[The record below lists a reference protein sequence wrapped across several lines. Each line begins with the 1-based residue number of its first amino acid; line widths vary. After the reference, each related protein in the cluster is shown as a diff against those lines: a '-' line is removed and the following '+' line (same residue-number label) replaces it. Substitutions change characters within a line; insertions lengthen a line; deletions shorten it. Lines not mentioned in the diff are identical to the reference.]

1 MKSRLAL
8 ITEIIAPYRVPV
20 FNALALR
27 DDVDLFV
34 IFLAE
39 TDLSLRQWLVYKED
53 IRFAYEVL
61 PSWRRRIAGSN
72 ILLNRKMC
80 TMLDRVRPDVVV
92 CGGYNYLASW
102 QALWWANSHRIP
114 FLLWSE
120 SNVRDIRSRFAIVE
134 ALKKRFL
141 NACNGFVVPGRA
153 SLEYVRELGVGD
165 RPIFTAPNAVDV
177 SFFSRTSR
185 RARENAA
192 DVRRR
197 KGLPER
203 YFLYVGRLV
212 AQKGVFELLEAYAKL
227 EADMLGTPGLVFVG
241 DGVERR
247 HLEARAQEK
256 ARGQVQFF
264 GFAQRED
271 LAEFYGLAE
280 ALVLPTYSDPWGLV
294 VNEAMACALPVIV
307 SKAAGCV
314 EDLVEEGLN
323 GFVVPPRDV
332 AALCTAMRALL
343 DSTEL
348 RNQMSLQSME
358 KIKAN
363 SPNGWAQGMAQ
374 AARAFPARLT

>member
-1 MKSRLAL
+1 MQRRLAL
-8 ITEIIAPYRVPV
+8 ITEIIAPYRIPV
-20 FNALALR
+20 FNALAAAG
-27 DDVDLFV
+27 DVDLSV

-39 TDLSLRQWLVYKED
+39 TDSSVRQWRVYKED
-53 IRFAYEVL
+53 ICFAYQVL
-61 PSWRRRIAGSN
+61 PAWRRRVAGYN
-72 ILLNRKMC
+72 ILLNREMC
-80 TMLDRVRPDVVV
+80 AVLDRLRPEVVV

-102 QALWWANSHRIP
+102 QALRWANSRRIP
-114 FLLWSE
+114 FMLWSE
-120 SNVRDIRSRFAIVE
+120 SNARDMRSRFAIVE
-134 ALKKRFL
+134 ALKKHFL

-153 SLEYVRELGVGD
+153 SREYLRDLGVGD

-177 SFFSRTSR
+177 DFFSRNSR
-185 RARENAA
+185 WARENAA
-192 DVRRR
+192 DIRRR
-197 KGLPER
+197 KGLPEH

-212 AQKGVFELLEAYAKL
+212 AEKGVFELLEAYVKL
-227 EADMLGTPGLVFVG
+227 VANAHGAMGLVFVG
-241 DGVERR
+241 DGVERPR
-247 HLEARAQEK
+247 LEAKAREK

-332 AALCTAMRALL
+332 AALRTAMRALL
-343 DSTEL
+343 DNTEL
-348 RNQMSLQSME
+348 RNQMSLRSAE
-358 KIKAN
+358 ITLAN
-363 SPNGWAQGMAQ
+363 SPKGWAQGMAQ
-374 AARAFPARLT
+374 AARHFPRG

>member
-1 MKSRLAL
+1 MKRRLAL
-8 ITEIIAPYRVPV
+8 ITEIIAPYRIPV
-20 FNALALR
+20 FNALAAR
-27 DDVDLFV
+27 DDVDLSV

-39 TDLSLRQWLVYKED
+39 TDTSLRQWRVYKED
-53 IRFAYEVL
+53 ICFAYQVL
-61 PSWRRRIAGSN
+61 PSWRRRVAGYN
-72 ILLNRKMC
+72 VLLNRE
-80 TMLDRVRPDVVV
+80 TGAMLDRLKPEVVI

-102 QALWWANSHRIP
+102 QALWWAKSRRIP

-120 SNVRDIRSRFAIVE
+120 SNVRDIRSRYRIVE

-141 NACNGFVVPGRA
+141 NGCDGFVVPGRA
-153 SLEYVRELGVGD
+153 SLEYLRELGVDD
-165 RPIFTAPNAVDV
+165 RPIFTAPNAVDID
-177 SFFSRTSR
+177 FFSLTSR
-185 RARENAA
+185 RARENAY

-212 AQKGVFELLEAYAKL
+212 AEKGVFELLEAYVKL
-227 EADMLGTPGLVFVG
+227 GADAQGAPGLVFVG

-256 ARGQVQFF
+256 AGVQVQFF
-264 GFAQRED
+264 DFAQRDD

-314 EDLVEEGLN
+314 EDLVEEGVN
-323 GFVVPPRDV
+323 GFVVPPGDV
-332 AALCTAMRALL
+332 AALRTAMQALL

-348 RNQMSLQSME
+348 RNQMSLRSVE

-363 SPNGWAQGMAQ
+363 SPNGWAHGMAQ